1 MMNVTLSGKSD
12 AGNLHAWFDEGEVAS
27 YPTTVGRS
35 GGDATRGAKSRRGS
49 LLYNVRKSLFLCVA
63 GVATG
68 LLFAEDL
75 TVAVG
80 ESVTVSENATYD
92 NVVVNGSLTVAAG
105 KILSVMTLLI
115 GDGSDGS
122 KAEVFVESG
131 AKINVSSTEIASPTI
146 LGNGNPAEMTLK
158 PGAVFSTTGGV
169 GIGKGMKPDGDAAPK
184 IKLVLTEATFE
195 CADVMVTSY
204 LSDDKNYPAL
214 AQVDL
219 NGRSA
224 DLRVANLYVSGKNSK
239 FRVRFNGG
247 RMRFYQWY
255 NYGKSSH
262 IRTGANVNTEC
273 ILESVDSN
281 PIRIFSSSGSS
292 GKALF
297 NCPRGDG
304 TIRLEGNGV
313 VWNEGPGHRPLI
325 HPDNVGKVIFG
336 NAGGIWVPTGC
347 SLLNSEKSAAC
358 LAQDYNA
365 GCKLTVAAG
374 GLFDLGGFDVSLDG
388 IESAGVV
395 TNASATVAT
404 LTVGKDGSD
413 SVFVAPPAG
422 GLPLVKTGS
431 GSLKVPDGDL
441 NRLSVVAG
449 SVEFLNRRD
458 AGFPYYRFYV
468 DRKSNANIRL
478 TEFAFLDGEA
488 DVTAN
493 WTAISRI
500 EVGGYY
506 YADPTGVVD
515 RVEATKWDD
524 RSWSIADART
534 NRCFFVTH
542 FGGAPAFDFSW
553 YAAPAKQL
561 FENPSAPL
569 VPVSIS
575 QKVTGYKLK
584 ENDKDGSYPLH
595 WRFQG
600 GFADGIT
607 ENRWRDLDV
616 VRNAACPGAQTWS
629 GVYTASYTNSH
640 VVVANLTLADESVW
654 TLDVVQGL
662 VEVDTLTPG
671 HDVTVSVSGAKE
683 ATGRIVLPVRIG
695 TVNGNLTGWKLH
707 FADIPGAEDRPLV
720 IQDGFLR
727 TAPSGLILVVR

>member
-1 MMNVTLSGKSD
+1 MNVMKS
-12 AGNLHAWFDEGEVAS
+12 V
-27 YPTTVGRS
+27 
-35 GGDATRGAKSRRGS
+35 
-49 LLYNVRKSLFLCVA
+49 FLCVA

-75 TVAVG
+75 TVGIG
-80 ESVTVSENATYD
+80 ESVTVSANMTYD
-92 NVVVNGSLTVAAG
+92 NVIVNGTLTVAPG
-105 KILSVMTLLI
+105 KTLSSVTFI
-115 GDGSDGS
+115 VGDGSDGS
-122 KAEVFVESG
+122 TAKVVVESG
-131 AKINVSSTEIASPTI
+131 ARIDVSSTDKDYSVI

-158 PGAVFSTTGGV
+158 SGAVFSTAGGV
-169 GIGKGMKPDGDAAPK
+169 GIGMNMKPDGDADPK
-184 IKLVLTEATFE
+184 IKLVLTDATFE
-195 CADVMVTSY
+195 TANVMTTRY
-204 LSDDKNYPAL
+204 ASDDKNYPAL
-214 AQVDL
+214 AQIQL

-224 DLRVANLYVSGKNSK
+224 DLRVVNLHVGGKNSK

-247 RMRFYQWY
+247 RMRFDQWY
-255 NYGKSSH
+255 NYGNSPH
-262 IRTGANVNTEC
+262 IRTGSAVCIEC

-347 SLLNSEKSAAC
+347 SLLNSEKSAVC
-358 LAQDYNA
+358 LAQDDNA

-388 IESAGVV
+388 IESAGTV
-395 TNASATVAT
+395 TNASATAAT
-404 LTVGKDGSD
+404 LTIGKDGGD

-422 GLPLVKTGS
+422 NLPLVKTGS

-441 NRLSVVAG
+441 NQLSVVAG

-458 AGFPYYRFYV
+458 VGFPYYRFHV
-468 DRKSNANIRL
+468 DRKSNSNIRL
-478 TEFAFLDGEA
+478 TEFAFLNGET

-500 EVGGYY
+500 KNGGYY
-506 YADPTGVVD
+506 SGDPTGVVD
-515 RVEATKWDD
+515 RVETTKWDD
-524 RSWSIADART
+524 RSWSATDVRT

-553 YAAPAKQL
+553 FADPTKEL

-584 ENDKDGSYPLH
+584 ENDKDGSYPRH
-595 WRFQG
+595 WCFQG

-616 VRNAACPGAQTWS
+616 VRNAAYPGAQTWS

-640 VVVANLTLADESVW
+640 VAVANLTLADESVW
-654 TLDVVQGL
+654 TLDVTQGL
-662 VEVDTLTPG
+662 VEIDTLTPG
-671 HDVTVSVSGAKE
+671 RDVTVSVTGAKK

-695 TVNGNLTGWKLH
+695 TANGNLTGWKLH

-727 TAPSGLILVVR
+727 TDPSGLVLVVR